1 MAISLTLPVVGSST
15 DTWGTTINTG
25 LTAIQSTLNGSGT
38 GKVNIEPDLSQGSW
52 KIAGVAVTA
61 DASEL
66 NRLDGVTTTPAELN
80 VLSGI
85 PSTLTSTEIGYVDGV
100 TGSIQ
105 TQMDAKA
112 GLAGAAF
119 TGAVTFADAVD
130 VDAALT
136 TNSLAIDNGS
146 NDFSIEISGG
156 KLLFKFGTTKI
167 ADLDSSGNLQVA
179 GNISAFV
186 AAPSLG

>member
-25 LTAIQSTLNGSGT
+25 LTSIQSTLNGSGT
-38 GKVNIEPDLSQGSW
+38 GKVTIEPDLSQGSW
-52 KIAGVAVTA
+52 KIAGVVVTA

-66 NRLDGVTTTPAELN
+66 NRLDGVTTTPAEFN
-80 VLSGI
+80 ALSGI
-85 PSTLTSTEIGYVDGV
+85 PSTLTSTELGYVDGV

-105 TQMDAKA
+105 TQIDAKA

-119 TGAVTFADAVD
+119 TGAVTFGDVVD

-156 KLLFKFGTTKI
+156 KLLFKYGTTKI